1 MEIIKYPSRKEWAAL
16 TKRPALDVTTLFDTV
31 RTVLDAI
38 RTRGDAAVKEYEEKF
53 DKINPATFSAL
64 QVSKEEIEEAH
75 SLISEELKQAIRAA
89 KKNIETFHERRTD

>member
-53 DKINPATFSAL
+53 DKINPATFSTL
-64 QVSKEEIEEAH
+64 QVSK
-75 SLISEELKQAIRAA
+75 KR
-89 KKNIETFHERRTD
+89 